1 MFFHFFKSLIFQVVR
16 GVKGQKKSLKWQKI
30 LSITLHISETIHN
43 MIFRY
48 GTHVQSD
55 NISRHFFHFFKILIC
70 WVHKEGKGTKNSP
83 KWQKILSCAPYLRN
97 HALYDCHLWYMC
109 KMVISPDIFFNVSK
123 VWFSRLPGGEKPKTS
138 QKWQTILC
146 VLPYISGTLY
156 DLYLWYTFVKYGILP
171 YDLYLWYTFVKE

>member
-1 MFFHFFKSLIFQVVR
+1 
-16 GVKGQKKSLKWQKI
+16 
-30 LSITLHISETIHN
+30 

-97 HALYDCHLWYMC
+97 YALYDCHLWYMC